1 VEKQRTKLCPHCE
14 GRLPI
19 SLEECP
25 YCGQSIFSQATL
37 SLKAVNENASF
48 VPPYLA
54 SWDEQPLKEEKPAAP
69 KVKEAAKDTRQQKSL
84 LLTIIMMTLGSYLFA
99 LGLLVFLFSEN
110 GKLVLEWKSK
120 YSLLY
125 CFMASPFLYI
135 GFLRLKSE
143 S

>member
-14 GRLPI
+14 GRLPV

-25 YCGQSIFSQATL
+25 YCGQSIFSQGSL
-37 SLKAVNENASF
+37 SLKAVNENSSF

-54 SWDEQPLKEEKPAAP
+54 SWDEPSLKEEKSAALRP
-69 KVKEAAKDTRQQKSL
+69 KEAAKETRQQKSL
-84 LLTIIMMTLGSYLFA
+84 LLTIILMTLGSYLFA

-125 CFMASPFLYI
+125 CFIASPFLYI
-135 GFLRLKSE
+135 GFLRLKNE